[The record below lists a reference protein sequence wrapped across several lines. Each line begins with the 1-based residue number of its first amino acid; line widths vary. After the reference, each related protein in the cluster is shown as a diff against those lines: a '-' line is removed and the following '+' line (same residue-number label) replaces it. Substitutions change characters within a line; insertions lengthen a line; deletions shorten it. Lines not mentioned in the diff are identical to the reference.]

1 MVPEELEEYRRVAMA
16 NRLYYSRTAALYDA
30 TESCVCDHGAQ
41 KMLRDDLDCIL
52 RMWGGDPRG
61 MRCLDA
67 CAGSGN
73 VSLKL
78 LARGAQVTAC
88 DVSPELLKILEVKA
102 SQMGLT
108 PTIVCGDIVDFLLGA
123 SGLFDLIVFSSALH
137 HLANIPLVLKLSG
150 RRLAPGGLLYT
161 VFDPIP
167 RRELGMFA
175 RGLLAIDYLVF
186 KISRHR
192 ADFIPGLRRRI
203 RRALRSR
210 QVGAGQRKAELDLQ
224 PENLGVLAEYHIEEG
239 VDDEGLLGILQAEGL
254 EEIWHLRYAGARY
267 GVARGLLTRMNQPTS
282 FRLLA
287 RKPAALP

>member
-1 MVPEELEEYRRVAMA
+1 MVPEELEEYRRVALA

-30 TESCVCDHGAQ
+30 TESCVCDRGAQ
-41 KMLRDDLDCIL
+41 QMLRDDLDRIL
-52 RMWGGDPRG
+52 RTWGGDPRD

-88 DVSPELLKILEVKA
+88 DVSPELLKILEVRA
-102 SQMGLT
+102 SQIGPM
-108 PTIVCGDIVDFLLGA
+108 PTIVCDDIVGFLLGA
-123 SGLFDLIVFSSALH
+123 SDLFDLIVFSSALH
-137 HLANIPLVLKLSG
+137 HLANIPTVLKLSG
-150 RRLAPGGLLYT
+150 KRLAPGGLLYT
-161 VFDPIP
+161 VFDPIL
-167 RRELGMFA
+167 RRELGVFA

-192 ADFIPGLRRRI
+192 PDFIPGLRRRI
-203 RRALRSR
+203 TRALRSR
-210 QVGAGQRKAELDLQ
+210 QVSAGERKAGLGLE
-224 PENLGVLAEYHIEEG
+224 PENLGVLAEYHVEEG

-254 EEIWHLRYAGARY
+254 EKIWHLRYAGARY
-267 GVARGLLTRMNQPTS
+267 SVARALLTRMNQPTS